1 MYYNDEE
8 YLVPPTYLYAPMRQ
22 NYEGESISGDATWTE
37 GGPVTKC
44 NLAWSDMN
52 HMTTAVSTDSPYT
65 CGQLLNVRF
74 EDTGKEVTVKVVDT
88 VAGYPQ
94 NRLNLHRQVFEAL
107 GANLDWGIIPIR
119 IAVVPTDGNGQLRDV
134 LWNVLGQTYPGATIK
149 NSQWQEEENVS
160 GGYLKESYLFTLGTS
175 EGDMTVRGDVVFHPN
190 TKRIRSINLTE
201 TS

>member
-22 NYEGESISGDATWTE
+22 NYDGETISGDTTWTE
-37 GGPVTKC
+37 GGSVTKC

-52 HMTTAVSTDSPYT
+52 HMTTAVSADSPYT
-65 CGQLLNVRF
+65 CGQLLNVKF

-88 VAGYPQ
+88 VAGYPP
-94 NRLNLHRQVFEAL
+94 NRLNLHRKAFEAL

-119 IAVVPTDGNGQLRDV
+119 ISVVPTDGNGQLRDV

-149 NSQWQEEENVS
+149 NSQWQGEENVS
-160 GGYLKESYLFTLGTS
+160 GGYRKESYLFTLGTS
-175 EGDMTVRGDVVFHPN
+175 EGDITVRGDVVFHPN